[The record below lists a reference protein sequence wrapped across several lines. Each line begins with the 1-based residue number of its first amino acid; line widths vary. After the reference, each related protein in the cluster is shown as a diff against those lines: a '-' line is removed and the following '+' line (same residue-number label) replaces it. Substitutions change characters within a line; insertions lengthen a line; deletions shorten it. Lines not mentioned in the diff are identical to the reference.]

1 MDWCGCR
8 TRPHTVVEATRA
20 VSVAGALMAKEVAGK
35 AEEGGAKVAT
45 AAGEMEM
52 VVAVMVVG

>member
-1 MDWCGCR
+1 M
-8 TRPHTVVEATRA
+8 RA
-20 VSVAGALMAKEVAGK
+20 VSVAGALMAKEVAAK
-35 AEEGGAKVAT
+35 AEVVGAKAAT